1 MKKSTCQ
8 YRKVILVAKFTCT
21 NQYKIFSK
29 EMDYKGIHSYFIG
42 FFNQPEKNLLTEECY
57 SNECD
62 CYSIHKHIILEAG
75 PKVGC
80 FAGFCHHHLMT
91 MSLRIAFLCLKVV

>member
-1 MKKSTCQ
+1 MNKNNPYPKNTFIATKSSMKKSTCQ

-42 FFNQPEKNLLTEECY
+42 FFNQPEKTCSQKNVIAMNGIAIQYT
-57 SNECD
+57 N
-62 CYSIHKHIILEAG
+62 ILY
-75 PKVGC
+75 
-80 FAGFCHHHLMT
+80 
-91 MSLRIAFLCLKVV
+91 